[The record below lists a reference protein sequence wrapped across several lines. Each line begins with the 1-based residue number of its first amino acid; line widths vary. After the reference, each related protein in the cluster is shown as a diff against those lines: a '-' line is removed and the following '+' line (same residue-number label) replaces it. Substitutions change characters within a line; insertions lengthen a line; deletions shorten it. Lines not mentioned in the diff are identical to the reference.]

1 MVTLDYI
8 RASALAHSHT
18 VVGRAFCRALG
29 IKPKRSAAKRGNA
42 ALVAEERRMRGLRWC
57 FENHGSPMDR
67 GR

>member
-1 MVTLDYI
+1 MVTLEYI

-18 VVGRAFCRALG
+18 VVGCAFCKALG
-29 IKPKRSAAKRGNA
+29 ITPNHSMDERGNA
-42 ALVAEERRMRGLRWC
+42 ALVFEERKMRGLRWC

>member
-1 MVTLDYI
+1 MVTLEYI

-18 VVGRAFCRALG
+18 VVGSAFCKALG
-29 IKPKRSAAKRGNA
+29 ITPNHSMAECGNA
-42 ALVAEERRMRGLRWC
+42 ALVFEERKMRGLLWC